1 MANARYAQ
9 NWQGTSE
16 MNHSRGFRQLFGSD
30 SDGDAQA
37 ISDALATL
45 TDCVPTELVIYDYW
59 FRPAAGVAYPAG
71 TFDRVKVIART
82 ATGASATYFL
92 RNLDSA
98 TTPVEI
104 RDFFV
109 TYLAHPVTGEAFTG
123 CLVAAEL

>member
-45 TDCVPTELVIYDYW
+45 TDCVPTDLRLLV
-59 FRPAAGVAYPAG
+59 PAG
-71 TFDRVKVIART
+71 CW
-82 ATGASATYFL
+82 GGLSGW
-92 RNLDSA
+92 N
-98 TTPVEI
+98 I
-104 RDFFV
+104 RPGKGHCTDGYGRKCYV
-109 TYLAHPVTGEAFTG
+109 LPA
-123 CLVAAEL
+123 